1 MLPRAAG
8 FFVLSG
14 FGVRRGRAG
23 GGFTLVELL
32 VVIAVIGVLAAILI
46 PVVGKVRGAA
56 RKAECVS
63 NQRQIVTALRM
74 HAADNRDLLPI
85 TNIQSGLPWTRSAT
99 FLVYLP
105 SRQRG
110 GSGSGQWEHP
120 VLVCPGVSKPSD
132 GASGMEIRETYNAS
146 AALNGPN
153 GSGELGLSETVAR
166 RLVTIT
172 NPAATPMLIEG
183 KLIGPTYVNS
193 GYFARWASH
202 VRPDLGVAPD
212 ETARLDYPHG
222 GSMNVAMV
230 DGSVRSWR
238 PEDFVAKVDE
248 LVWRGV
254 K

>member
-1 MLPRAAG
+1 MPQRLPYRTSRHWRSA
-8 FFVLSG
+8 
-14 FGVRRGRAG
+14 
-23 GGFTLVELL
+23 FTLLELL
-32 VVIAVIGVLAAILI
+32 AVVAVIGVLVAILI
-46 PVVGKVRGAA
+46 PVVGAVRASA

-63 NQRQIVTALRM
+63 NQRQVVTALRL
-74 HAADNRDLLPI
+74 HAAEHRDLLPV
-85 TNIQSGLPWTRSAT
+85 TNIQSGLPWTRTAT
-99 FLVYLP
+99 FLSYLP
-105 SRQRG
+105 AQQRG
-110 GSGSGQWEHP
+110 SSGSGKWEHP
-120 VLVCPGVSKPSD
+120 VLVCPAVSKPSD
-132 GASGMEIRETYNAS
+132 GASGLEIRETYNAS

-166 RLVTIT
+166 RLVTIM

-212 ETARLDYPHG
+212 ATRRLDYPHG

-238 PEDFVAKVDE
+238 PADFEANVDE

-254 K
+254 R